1 MKANSDRRPDVL
13 IIVAAFNEAPVIA
26 GVVEG
31 LRKMFANVLVVDD
44 GSSDDSGDRARDAGA
59 VVVRHPVNLGQGAA
73 LQTGFSY
80 GLAREEFA
88 VFVTFDAD
96 GQHRPEDA
104 MCALER
110 LEETGADI
118 VFGTR
123 FLGDGVAQIPR
134 LRRLIL
140 RLARIHANRA
150 SGLLLTDAHNGLR
163 AFRRAVA
170 EAFDL
175 QHTGMAHASEIA
187 NIVGSRGFV
196 VAEQPVQVLYTEHSR
211 AKGQS
216 AWNAVN
222 IVFDLY
228 WRR

>member
-1 MKANSDRRPDVL
+1 MTVERGRNPDVL
-13 IIVAAFNEAPVIA
+13 VIVAALNEAPVVA
-26 GVVEG
+26 VVVEG
-31 LRKMFANVLVVDD
+31 LREHFTNVVVVDD
-44 GSSDDSGDRARDAGA
+44 GSTDGTGDRARCAGA
-59 VVVRHPVNLGQGAA
+59 VVLRHAVNLGQGAA
-73 LQTGFSY
+73 LQTGFVY
-80 GLAREEFA
+80 GLTREEISI
-88 VFVTFDAD
+88 FVTFDAD

-104 MCALER
+104 VRAVER

-123 FLGDGVAQIPR
+123 FIGDGVVQVPR
-134 LRRLIL
+134 LRRGVL

-150 SGLLLTDAHNGLR
+150 SGLRLTDAHNGLR
-163 AFRRAVA
+163 AFRRSVA

-175 QHTGMAHASEIA
+175 RHTGMAHASEMA
-187 NIVGSRGFV
+187 NIVGARGFT

-216 AWNAVN
+216 VWNAVN
-222 IVFDLY
+222 IVFDLF